1 MNKYYESENLA
12 APDAGALT
20 PVVAT
25 TNTYLASTTF
35 TQAPWASHLKPY
47 ASTYNCLPG
56 QTVTIRG
63 HHLGDGASLVRV
75 GGVPCRGVRLVV
87 PEYELQCT
95 LPHPPASQASDGS
108 GHGGSGYGGS
118 GYGGSSYSGDSGY
131 GGDSGGVS
139 GSGAPSGSAAFSAA
153 VGGPWSRFD
162 APGGSAAW
170 GPGGSRGGGRGGMR
184 DLAVEVAHGEM
195 PQVASAAGLL
205 SYQVADD

>member
-1 MNKYYESENLA
+1 VNKYYESENLA

-75 GGVPCRGVRLVV
+75 GGVPCQGVRLVV

-95 LPHPPASQASDGS
+95 LPHSPASQASDGS
-108 GHGGSGYGGS
+108 SYS
-118 GYGGSSYSGDSGY
+118 GGSSY
-131 GGDSGGVS
+131 GGDSGGAS

-153 VGGPWSRFD
+153 VGKPWSRFD
-162 APGGSAAW
+162 APGGLAAW
-170 GPGGSRGGGRGGMR
+170 GPDGSRGGGRGGMR

>member
-1 MNKYYESENLA
+1 VNKYYESENLA

-75 GGVPCRGVRLVV
+75 GGVPCQGVRLVV

-95 LPHPPASQASDGS
+95 LPRPPASQASDGS
-108 GHGGSGYGGS
+108 SYS
-118 GYGGSSYSGDSGY
+118 GGSSY
-131 GGDSGGVS
+131 GGDSGGAS

-153 VGGPWSRFD
+153 VGKPWSRFD
-162 APGGSAAW
+162 APGGLAAW
-170 GPGGSRGGGRGGMR
+170 GPDGSRGGGRGGMR